1 MAADSAGGMAQVQDR
16 RFEAGD
22 WPICFDVPNE
32 QADTWLQ
39 YLSAECGRRGWN
51 CTSFGQLE
59 AKENSGSITVNGGG
73 PGQPQLAVV
82 WERKRG
88 SPIKVRARSAGPPEF
103 PLDEAS
109 EFFRQVNES
118 SRAGA
123 REKFHRGWQLCY
135 EGLPWRGELWLSDT
149 LTAWSALTT
158 RRHDPDRPARH
169 PC

>member
-1 MAADSAGGMAQVQDR
+1 MAQVQDR

-73 PGQPQLAVV
+73 PGQPQLAV
-82 WERKRG
+82 ER
-88 SPIKVRARSAGPPEF
+88 E
-103 PLDEAS
+103 
-109 EFFRQVNES
+109 
-118 SRAGA
+118 
-123 REKFHRGWQLCY
+123 
-135 EGLPWRGELWLSDT
+135 
-149 LTAWSALTT
+149 
-158 RRHDPDRPARH
+158 
-169 PC
+169 